1 MEIFYNSERPGYDEI
16 VSYGPKWW
24 TEYREMDANYR
35 FAGWTLDLM
44 AYYLERVVK
53 NQFPSQADEETI
65 AMFEKLLHI
74 ESDVELSLEERR
86 RIVSAYYSG
95 SGHLSRSV
103 ILTLVKAYTGQ
114 DGDVYWNN
122 GVLCIEFNN
131 DEGMFVSIGLLQKV
145 IERRIPAHIP
155 FKTRCT
161 RRVKLGISV
170 AFDKW
175 EKRFT
180 LAGTK
185 PKTSTGLCIA
195 NDGILI
201 ETATEAFRSQS
212 PMTGD
217 NAKAGTYPEIS
228 TGLKITDEGISVDV
242 HGEAY
247 EKEYPMSGN
256 SGEAGM
262 HPKESVGLN
271 VNGESVLPEI
281 STESWSVSYQLCGDA
296 FEI

>member
-65 AMFEKLLHI
+65 SMFEKLLYI

-103 ILTLVKAYTGQ
+103 ILNLVKAYTGQ
-114 DGDVYWNN
+114 DGEVYWK
-122 GVLCIEFNN
+122 GDVLCIEFSN
-131 DEGMFVSIGLLQKV
+131 EAGVFVSIGLLQKV
-145 IERRIPAHIP
+145 IDRRIPAHIP
-155 FKTRCT
+155 FQTRCT
-161 RRVKLGISV
+161 CRVGLGISV
-170 AFDKW
+170 ALDTW

-180 LAGTK
+180 LAGTN
-185 PKTSTGLCIA
+185 PKTNIGLCIARNGVLLETAAEAFSSQYPMTGNETKAGTHPVTSTGLMLA
-195 NDGILI
+195 DGNVAV
-201 ETATEAFRSQS
+201 ET
-212 PMTGD
+212 
-217 NAKAGTYPEIS
+217 
-228 TGLKITDEGISVDV
+228 
-242 HGEAY
+242 HGEAFCS
-247 EKEYPMSGN
+247 KYPISGN
-256 SGEAGM
+256 SGETGIY
-262 HPKESVGLN
+262 PKESTGLKTSE
-271 VNGESVLPEI
+271 ESVLPEI
-281 STESWSVSYQLCGDA
+281 STESWSVPYQLCGEA